1 MSEKKKRTICI
12 DFDGVLHDYS
22 NGYQG
27 ENVFGEM
34 IPGADTA
41 TKVLK
46 KSGNTIIIFT
56 TRPATDELKKWLKD
70 NNISYDYINENPDQ
84 PKGCEGTKLIA
95 DIYIDDRGLCFRGQ
109 WDEWFLRQIGEF
121 SPWEEEKRDQEKE
134 MEQAYKE
141 GDIWRLGREKRYRNG
156 KLVDCVKSCK

>member
-56 TRPATDELKKWLKD
+56 TRPATTSTRIPTSQKVAKAR
-70 NNISYDYINENPDQ
+70 S
-84 PKGCEGTKLIA
+84 
-95 DIYIDDRGLCFRGQ
+95 
-109 WDEWFLRQIGEF
+109 
-121 SPWEEEKRDQEKE
+121 
-134 MEQAYKE
+134 
-141 GDIWRLGREKRYRNG
+141 
-156 KLVDCVKSCK
+156 